1 MSLGYS
7 KQPNIVPNFGLMT
20 QSMSARRAGFVW
32 PRVRMRLKYE
42 ALQRCNVRISALV
55 SFLIKSVIVGLAAAF
70 VVLWL
75 RPGLLPLQGR
85 AAVETPANGLYG
97 PASYAEAVNK
107 AAPAVVSVYTRT
119 LVTEPL
125 GGDFTDPLLRGLFG
139 DRMVRRPYSG
149 LGSGVIASED
159 GYVLTNL
166 HVIEGVDNIRVAL
179 FDGRIAEAEIVGT
192 DTATDLAVLKIG
204 LDDLPVAQLVVENRL
219 RTGDV
224 VLAIGNAL
232 GLNHTVTMGI
242 VSATGR
248 GEIGAFGQD
257 ELIQTD
263 AAINPGNSGGALI
276 NPDGGVVGINRL
288 SRRVG
293 EGISFAVPADLAGFV
308 LNQIIEN
315 GTVRRAWLG
324 ANLADMPVGMG
335 ATGQGVHGVQITEIY
350 HGGPAWRAGL
360 RLGDILTHANGEPL
374 LGARQLLRDVAQG
387 EPGDTIELEAI
398 RNGQAYIADVTL
410 IEQPRLRS

>member
-1 MSLGYS
+1 M
-7 KQPNIVPNFGLMT
+7 
-20 QSMSARRAGFVW
+20 
-32 PRVRMRLKYE
+32 
-42 ALQRCNVRISALV
+42 RISALI
-55 SFLIKSVIVGLAAAF
+55 SFLTKSIIVGLAAAF

-75 RPGLLPLQGR
+75 KPGLLPLTR
-85 AAVETPANGLYG
+85 SVAVETPANGFHG

-125 GGDFTDPLLRGLFG
+125 GGDFSDPLLRGLFG
-139 DRMVRRPYSG
+139 DRMVRRPYAG
-149 LGSGVIASED
+149 LGSGVLVSED
-159 GYVLTNL
+159 GYILTNL

-179 FDGRIAEAEIVGT
+179 FDGRIAEAEVVGI
-192 DTATDLAVLKIG
+192 DTATDLAVLRIE
-204 LDDLPVAQLVVENRL
+204 LNELPVAQLAAEYRP
-219 RTGDV
+219 RAGDV

-232 GLNHTVTMGI
+232 GLSHTVTMGI

-276 NPDGGVVGINRL
+276 NPDGKVVGINRL
-288 SRRVG
+288 SRRGG

-335 ATGQGVHGVQITEIY
+335 VTGQGVHGVQITEIY

-360 RLGDILTHANGEPL
+360 RLGDIITHANGEPV
-374 LGARQLLRDVAQG
+374 LGARQLLREVAQG
-387 EPGDTIELEAI
+387 QPGDTIELEAI
-398 RNGQAYIADVTL
+398 RNGQPYIASVTL
-410 IEQPRLRS
+410 IEQPQLRS